1 MELNYACNIE
11 DMKKIGLKHIFYP
24 HDACYILQNDHI
36 LIAGSKKENIV
47 NFEEIKKN
55 NIPFI
60 SENMNSGAL
69 IIFPEDISIGVYILK
84 ENNLGEQVL
93 NAVQQYLYKKDIITK
108 RDSNDLMAYS
118 PTHDDW
124 FKIASYASS
133 KFGLYLVYVIHIS
146 INMDEDLVQKICI
159 KKTTKRPGGLLPL
172 FNINNSEL
180 YEIIMP
186 ILEQQIK

>member
-1 MELNYACNIE
+1 MELNYASNIE

-36 LIAGSKKENIV
+36 LIAGGKKENIV
-47 NFEEIKKN
+47 NFEEIEKN

-60 SENMNSGAL
+60 FDNMNSGAL
-69 IIFPEDISIGVYILK
+69 IIFPEDISIGVYLFK
-84 ENNLGEQVL
+84 DNNLGEQIL
-93 NAVQQYLYKKDIITK
+93 NAIQQHLYKKDIITK

-118 PTHDDW
+118 PMHDDW
-124 FKIASYASS
+124 FKIASYASAR
-133 KFGLYLVYVIHIS
+133 FGLQLVYVIHIS
-146 INMDEDLVQKICI
+146 INMDEDLIQKICI

-180 YEIIMP
+180 YEIIRP

>member
-1 MELNYACNIE
+1 MELDYACNIE

-24 HDACYILQNDHI
+24 HNACYILQNDHI
-36 LIAGSKKENIV
+36 LIAGGKKENIV
-47 NFEEIKKN
+47 NFEEIEKN
-55 NIPFI
+55 NIPSIFD
-60 SENMNSGAL
+60 NMNSGAL
-69 IIFPEDISIGVYILK
+69 IIFPEDISIGVYIFK
-84 ENNLGEQVL
+84 DNDLGEQIL
-93 NAVQQYLYKKDIITK
+93 NAIQQYLYKKDIITK

-124 FKIASYASS
+124 FKIASYASAR
-133 KFGLYLVYVIHIS
+133 FGLQLVYVIHIS

-180 YEIIMP
+180 YEIIVP